1 MKRDRRS
8 SIAPVIIVMAIIM
21 ASCAQTR
28 YITVPEYHE
37 KLVNTHDTVHQR
49 DSFVSV
55 TNTTIREVDS
65 AQLAELG
72 IYLKGIKS
80 AYVVEIE
87 KLRQEITRMKT
98 SKSDTVI
105 EKDTVTVP
113 MEVPAQLTAWQSLKV
128 RFGEIVLGILAIMAA
143 VTAFTLCRRK

>member
-1 MKRDRRS
+1 MV
-8 SIAPVIIVMAIIM
+8 PFIIVVAIIM
-21 ASCAQTR
+21 ASCAHTR

-72 IYLKGIKS
+72 IQLKGMKS
-80 AYVVEIE
+80 AYVIEIE
-87 KLRQEITRMKT
+87 KLRQEITRLKE
-98 SKSDTVI
+98 SSSDTVSMT
-105 EKDTVTVP
+105 DTVTVTK
-113 MEVPAQLTAWQSLKV
+113 EVPAQLTAWQSMKIK
-128 RFGEIVLGILAIMAA
+128 FGGYVGFLALLAIGG
-143 VTAFTLCRRK
+143 AFVLFSRK